1 MLEGHSRMH
10 RTGWLKAAIAAAV
23 TASVF
28 TLAACG
34 QFTPTYL
41 KPLSAKTRA
50 MLAEKGMTEESPILV
65 RIFKAES
72 ELEVWKQKDDGRF
85 YHFKTYPICD
95 WSGKLGPKVDKG
107 DRQTPEG
114 FYLVDEGQMNP
125 KSKYHLAFNV
135 GFPNAYD
142 RSLGRS
148 GGDIMVHGDCKSA
161 GCFAMTDAV
170 VEEIYILAREALG
183 GGQTEFQLQAY
194 PFRMTAAN
202 MAQHKD
208 DKWYGFWQ
216 NIKEGYDYFEV
227 THLPVKVDVCDH
239 RYVINA
245 SFSATPDPN
254 SACPSYQRLPV
265 IAAPKE
271 SKQQQAKAEIP
282 PTKPLGSVLGLTFGP
297 AKPVYQ
303 AFTLGP
309 ATPTLPMSPA
319 PKK

>member
-1 MLEGHSRMH
+1 
-10 RTGWLKAAIAAAV
+10 
-23 TASVF
+23 
-28 TLAACG
+28 
-34 QFTPTYL
+34 
-41 KPLSAKTRA
+41 
-50 MLAEKGMTEESPILV
+50 
-65 RIFKAES
+65 
-72 ELEVWKQKDDGRF
+72 
-85 YHFKTYPICD
+85 
-95 WSGKLGPKVDKG
+95 
-107 DRQTPEG
+107 
-114 FYLVDEGQMNP
+114 MNP

-142 RSLGRS
+142 RSLGRT

-216 NIKEGYDYFEV
+216 NLKEGYDYFEV
-227 THLPVKVDVCDH
+227 THLPPKVDVCDH

-245 SFSATPDPN
+245 SFSRGAR
-254 SACPSYQRLPV
+254 SERRLPV
-265 IAAPKE
+265 LSAPAGDRARRKKPSSSRPRAANPR
-271 SKQQQAKAEIP
+271 SQ
-282 PTKPLGSVLGLTFGP
+282 TKPLGSVLGLTFGP

-309 ATPTLPMSPA
+309 ATPDAADVTGAEEIA
-319 PKK
+319 PSSHR